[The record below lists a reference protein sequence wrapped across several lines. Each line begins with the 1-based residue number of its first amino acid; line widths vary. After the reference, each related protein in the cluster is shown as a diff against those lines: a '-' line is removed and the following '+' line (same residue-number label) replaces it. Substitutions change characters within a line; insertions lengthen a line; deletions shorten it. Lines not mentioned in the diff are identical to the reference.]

1 MIYIRENGEIKPVY
15 ELEYYSVCPQ
25 CGVEV
30 NVTDEYLDG
39 ELPDV
44 WGTSV
49 YCPRCSAAF
58 AEKRDFITANVK
70 QAVQRMSDEELS
82 ILKDLIADKL

>member
-15 ELEYYSVCPQ
+15 ELDYYSVCPQ
-25 CGVEV
+25 CGEEV

-49 YCPRCSAAF
+49 YCPRCSATF
-58 AEKRDFITANVK
+58 AEKRDFIISNIG
-70 QAVQRMSDEELS
+70 QAVKRMSNEELT
-82 ILKDLIADKL
+82 IVKDLTADNI